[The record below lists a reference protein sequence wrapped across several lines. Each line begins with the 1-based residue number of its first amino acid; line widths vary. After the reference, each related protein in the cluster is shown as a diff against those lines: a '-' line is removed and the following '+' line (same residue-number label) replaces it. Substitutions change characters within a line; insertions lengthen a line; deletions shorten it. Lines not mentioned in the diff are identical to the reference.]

1 LFVIRSIHQ
10 NERERERERE
20 SQPLSTSFTER
31 PMIIFFKCIGS
42 MVAPKEKKKIKKKQK
57 IKSL

>member
-1 LFVIRSIHQ
+1 M
-10 NERERERERE
+10 RERERERE

-42 MVAPKEKKKIKKKQK
+42 MVAPKEKKKRKKKQK